1 MKGEADE
8 VLVKQISVF
17 LENKKGRLSEVTKV
31 LKEHNIDITALSI
44 ADTTNFGILR
54 MIVDKYEMA
63 EEALRNAGF
72 TVSTTEALVVEVS
85 DRPGG
90 LHEVLEIL
98 KENDISIEYV
108 YSFVRRPSKSALI
121 LFKVEDP
128 YKCSEILKKAG
139 FHTLSEQDILNL

>member
-1 MKGEADE
+1 M
-8 VLVKQISVF
+8 LVKQISVF

-54 MIVDKYEMA
+54 MIVDKHETA
-63 EEALRNAGF
+63 VEALRNSGF
-72 TVSTTEALVVEVS
+72 TVSITEALVVEVS

-98 KENDISIEYV
+98 KENDISIEYI
-108 YSFVRRPSKSALI
+108 YSFVRQPSKSALI

-128 YKCSEILKKAG
+128 YETSKILKEAD
-139 FHTLSEQDILNL
+139 FHTLSEQDIRNLK